1 MRGWSGP
8 RKAVAT
14 DPVRRHRTVRY
25 LTVMNL
31 ESAICVVTGA
41 TEGIGR
47 AVTAALGRRGAKLA
61 LCARTES
68 KVQAAVEHLTTAG
81 FTAVGQA
88 CDVAEE
94 AAVIRFAEFVRA
106 SLGPPDVLVN
116 NAGLAHGGPVVE
128 MSTAA
133 FDETFAV
140 NVRGTFL
147 MTRAFLPDM
156 LAGGRGHVV
165 NIASLAGR
173 NPVPNAAAY
182 SAAKHAVLGFSKS
195 LFAEVRRQGIRVTA
209 ICPGSVV
216 TPFFEKS
223 GMGLEHPDRKLQP
236 DDVAATVIAALELP
250 DRALV
255 SELDIRPANP

>member
-1 MRGWSGP
+1 MDLD
-8 RKAVAT
+8 K
-14 DPVRRHRTVRY
+14 
-25 LTVMNL
+25 
-31 ESAICVVTGA
+31 AICVVTGA

-47 AVTAALGRRGAKLA
+47 AIADRLASRGARLA
-61 LCARTES
+61 VCARTGA
-68 KVQAAVEHLTTAG
+68 KVTAVVQQLTKAG
-81 FTAVGQA
+81 FTVVGQA
-88 CDVAEE
+88 CDVADE
-94 AAVIRFAEFVRA
+94 ADVTRFAAFVRD
-106 SLGPPDVLVN
+106 SLGPVDVLVN
-116 NAGLAHGGPVVE
+116 NAGLGHGGPVVE

-156 LAGGRGHVV
+156 LARGRGHVV

-195 LFAEVRRQGIRVTA
+195 LFAEVRRQGVRVTA

-216 TPFFEKS
+216 TPFFEKAD
-223 GMGLEHPDRKLQP
+223 MGLEHPDRKLQP
-236 DDVAATVIAALELP
+236 EDVATTVIAALDLP

-255 SELDIRPANP
+255 SELDVRPTNP

>member
-1 MRGWSGP
+1 M
-8 RKAVAT
+8 
-14 DPVRRHRTVRY
+14 HY
-25 LTVMNL
+25 LSVMKL
-31 ESAICVVTGA
+31 ESANCVVSGA

-47 AVTAALGRRGAKLA
+47 AIAEQLGRRGARLA
-61 LCARTES
+61 LCARTGP
-68 KVQAAVEHLTTAG
+68 KVAAIVEHLTAAG
-81 FTAVGQA
+81 ITAVGQP
-88 CDVAEE
+88 CDVADE
-94 AAVIRFAEFVRA
+94 AAVGRFAEYVREA
-106 SLGPPDVLVN
+106 LGPVDVLVN

-128 MSTAA
+128 TTAAA

-156 LAGGRGHVV
+156 LARGSGHVV

-223 GMGLEHPDRKLQP
+223 GMALEHPDRKLRP
-236 DDVAATVIAALELP
+236 EDVADTVIAALQLP

-255 SELDIRPANP
+255 SELDVRPANP

>member
-1 MRGWSGP
+1 MELD
-8 RKAVAT
+8 K
-14 DPVRRHRTVRY
+14 
-25 LTVMNL
+25 
-31 ESAICVVTGA
+31 AICVVTGA

-47 AVTAALGRRGAKLA
+47 AIAGNLANRGASLA
-61 LCARTES
+61 LCARTEA
-68 KVQAAVEHLTTAG
+68 KVTAVVQQLTQAG
-81 FTAVGQA
+81 FTVVGQA
-88 CDVAEE
+88 CDVADE
-94 AAVIRFAEFVRA
+94 ADVMRFAAFVRDR
-106 SLGPPDVLVN
+106 LGPLDVLVN
-116 NAGLAHGGPVVE
+116 NAGLGHGGPVVE

-156 LAGGRGHVV
+156 LARGRGHIV

-195 LFAEVRRQGIRVTA
+195 LFAEVRRQGVRVTA

-216 TPFFEKS
+216 TPFFAKS

-236 DDVAATVIAALELP
+236 EDVAATVIAALELP

-255 SELDIRPANP
+255 SELDVRPTNP